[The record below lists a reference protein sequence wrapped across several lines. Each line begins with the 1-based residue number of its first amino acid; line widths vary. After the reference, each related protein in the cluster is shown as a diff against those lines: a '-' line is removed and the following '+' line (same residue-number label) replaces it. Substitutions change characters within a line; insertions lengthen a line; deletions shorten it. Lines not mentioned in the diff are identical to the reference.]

1 MDKFPMTIKLAGR
14 VHSNLDWLSQELAGR
29 QGMSLKRWIG
39 DVALPRFVR
48 YERRRVKRRKA
59 QIEREVAELE
69 RRARARADI
78 RKLES
83 EEVKEG
89 LALLGKLQSR
99 GEDLSEDE
107 RAKVAETMAHFL
119 ARRTMLR
126 AHARALEEDE
136 IRESVK
142 LADRLR
148 KREDL
153 SYELW
158 ERIEQI
164 LRGENQE

>member
-1 MDKFPMTIKLAGR
+1 MNKFPMTIKLDSR
-14 VHSNLDWLSQELAGR
+14 VQSNLDWLSQELAGR
-29 QGMSLKRWIG
+29 MGMSLNRWIA
-39 DVALPRFVR
+39 DVALPRFVQ

-69 RRARARADI
+69 RRARARVEI

-99 GEDLSEDE
+99 GEDLSDDE
-107 RAKVAETMAHFL
+107 RAKVEETMAYFL
-119 ARRTMLR
+119 ARRTIGR

-142 LADRLR
+142 IADRLR
-148 KREDL
+148 ENPDL
-153 SYELW
+153 SYE
-158 ERIEQI
+158 ERQRVEQI
-164 LRGENQE
+164 LRGENHK